1 MSEKLQKLYED
12 NNSVKT
18 EIQQEEVESFWI
30 TRETALTR
38 LKFIE
43 KRNNSR
49 EYQISNIK
57 DLLSNYPD
65 KKEFFKLK
73 WDSYL
78 EAKIRQSVEWAS
90 LWGLEKYL
98 FSDNNISWF
107 KESSIEWLKWPLAL
121 TAWWIDW
128 MLDYIQSSIDLVIMP
143 DKIAQNIK
151 DFIIIFWNNFSDTIN
166 ELWSSFESESDYKYV
181 SGYIIWIIVSF
192 LAFPSKYWILD
203 LPKFILNW
211 LKLSWN
217 FSNKVLNKVE
227 WFLNSSFNKIVDS
240 VSKKIPKTGD
250 VINKVV
256 ETWKQTRDLSDNSN
270 TLRKAIQR
278 QSEELAKSRQAL
290 QIVNNSLKLANI
302 FWDNI
307 TWVMSQKLSTDIAMT
322 AYKEAVLK
330 WNWFKS
336 SDIDVLIRDTEW
348 EVKYNLIRVK
358 ERLLEVEKIMKDE
371 VLPVWNKDI
380 EYKNSNNNLLRNA
393 LIHEIK
399 NNNNKYNKLS
409 QEIFKYYFR

>member
-1 MSEKLQKLYED
+1 M
-12 NNSVKT
+12 
-18 EIQQEEVESFWI
+18 
-30 TRETALTR
+30 
-38 LKFIE
+38 
-43 KRNNSR
+43 
-49 EYQISNIK
+49 
-57 DLLSNYPD
+57 
-65 KKEFFKLK
+65 
-73 WDSYL
+73 
-78 EAKIRQSVEWAS
+78 
-90 LWGLEKYL
+90 
-98 FSDNNISWF
+98 
-107 KESSIEWLKWPLAL
+107 
-121 TAWWIDW
+121 
-128 MLDYIQSSIDLVIMP
+128 VIMP

-192 LAFPSKYWILD
+192 LAFPSKYWILN

-217 FSNKVLNKVE
+217 FSNKVLNNVE

-336 SDIDVLIRDTEW
+336 TDIDVLIRDTEW

-371 VLPVWNKDI
+371 VLPVWNEWRNLRLLNLVKYDNFTKSI
-380 EYKNSNNNLLRNA
+380 ENNL
-393 LIHEIK
+393 
-399 NNNNKYNKLS
+399 NKYDKLS
-409 QEIFKYYFR
+409 QIIFKNFILKKT